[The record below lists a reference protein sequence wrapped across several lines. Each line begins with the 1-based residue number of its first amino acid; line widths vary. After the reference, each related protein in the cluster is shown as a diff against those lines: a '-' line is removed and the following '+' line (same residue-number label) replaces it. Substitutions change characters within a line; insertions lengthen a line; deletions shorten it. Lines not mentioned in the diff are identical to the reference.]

1 MSRLLPLLP
10 AALFSLLLAAA
21 WPGYLS
27 FDSAL
32 QFWQARHGTFFDI
45 APPLLPALWWLGL
58 QAGLPATTTPLLLIG
73 LTYACGFALL
83 VRQAQRSGQGR
94 LAWLLAGCGPLC
106 PLLVLLLA
114 QIWTD
119 VLLAGALLLLAAL
132 IAGASRAGPVRW
144 LLVFGTGLLACGLRH
159 NSVLAVLPLLLWAV
173 WRWAPPQLRP
183 AGRLSIGLMLTG
195 LLWLGKQG
203 LAGALVEQP
212 LDTWAIVPLHD
223 LQAVSVATRTQRLPA
238 SVVGPGMDVA
248 QLERAFHPYSVTS
261 LFAHTTSGVSDP
273 TVGPLNEGQRADL
286 LAAWR
291 ALPLDAAWWQHRW
304 RMFRGLLGSHRAVQL
319 QGLADSPG
327 LASFRDNPP
336 LERAW
341 PDGHGRY
348 RAVLDALRQSWAY
361 AAGAYLALGLLGGGV
376 LWRRRSRLPAPWPA
390 LGAALLASAWLYTLP
405 YFLIAPSAETRYV
418 LWPALAGWIVLGLGL
433 GLATRAAAQTPRSA
447 PA

>member
-10 AALFSLLLAAA
+10 AVLLALLLTAA

-58 QAGLPATTTPLLLIG
+58 KAGLPATSTPLLLVG
-73 LTYACGFALL
+73 LTFACSFGML
-83 VRQAQRSGQGR
+83 VRQALRGGQAR
-94 LAWLLAGCGPLC
+94 LAWLFATLGPLC
-106 PLLVLLLA
+106 PLLLLLLA

-119 VLLAGALLLLAAL
+119 VLLAGVLLLLAAL
-132 IAGASRAGPVRW
+132 IGGAQRAGPGRW
-144 LLVFGTGLLACGLRH
+144 LLALGTAFLACGLRH

-173 WRWAPPQLRP
+173 WRWASPRLKP
-183 AGRLSIGLMLTG
+183 AGRLTLGLLLTG

-203 LAGALVEQP
+203 LAGALVEQR

-223 LQAVSVATRTQRLPA
+223 LQAVSVATGTQRLPA

-261 LFAHTTSGVSDP
+261 LFAQTTSGVSDP
-273 TVGPLNEGQRADL
+273 TVGPLHSRQRADL

-291 ALPLDAAWWQHRW
+291 TLPREAAWWQHRW
-304 RMFRGLLGSHRAVQL
+304 RMFRGLLGSHRAEEL
-319 QGLADSPG
+319 KGLADSPG

-336 LERAW
+336 LARAW
-341 PDGHGRY
+341 PDWHGHY
-348 RAVLDALRQSWAY
+348 RAALDALRDSWVY
-361 AAGAYLALGLLGGGV
+361 AAGLYLALGLLGGAV

-390 LGAALLASAWLYTLP
+390 IGCALLGSAWLYTLP
-405 YFLIAPSAETRYV
+405 YFVIAPSAETRYL
-418 LWPALAGWIVLGLGL
+418 LWPALASWLVLWL
-433 GLATRAAAQTPRSA
+433 GLAARAAADSRA
-447 PA
+447 E